1 MVLQHEFIE
10 ITREILQ
17 SIGYKNTFFKK
28 KDKNGNIKLDKNGK
42 PVMKDMRS
50 DFNSA
55 IRYLRNT
62 VGYIEGSTFN
72 DTNAHFIVQNAAR
85 ETEQKRHGGAGLNK
99 QQLWIRKDK
108 LKEWIQKNEITGN
121 TKRKIDNGLVYF
133 IHEESNMKVFKIG
146 YTTNLKQ
153 RLVDLQIANFRLLQV
168 YATIENVPRKKETEL
183 HEFFKKKHIR
193 GEWFA
198 VTPDMIDLV
207 L

>member
-1 MVLQHEFIE
+1 MDNSKVLQHEFIE

-17 SIGYKNTFFKK
+17 SIGYKNSFCEK
-28 KDKNGNIKLDKNGK
+28 KDKNGRTKMNAHGK
-42 PVMKDMRS
+42 PVMKDTRC
-50 DFNSA
+50 DFYSA
-55 IRYLRNT
+55 VRCLRNT
-62 VGYIEGSTFN
+62 AEFKEGSSFE
-72 DTNAHFIVQNAAR
+72 DVDAHFIVMKTKPMELQY
-85 ETEQKRHGGAGLNK
+85 GGQNK
-99 QQLWIRKDK
+99 QSLWVRKDAFEK
-108 LKEWIQKNEITGN
+108 WTHYYKISGT
-121 TKRKIDNGLVYF
+121 TSKRIYNGLVYF

>member
-10 ITREILQ
+10 ITRDILQ
-17 SIGYKNTFFKK
+17 SIGYKNSFCEK
-28 KDKNGNIKLDKNGK
+28 KDKNGKTKINAHGK
-42 PVMKDMRS
+42 PVMKDTRC
-50 DFNSA
+50 DFAHAKRFLQNSA
-55 IRYLRNT
+55 EFK
-62 VGYIEGSTFN
+62 EGSSFE
-72 DTNAHFIVQNAAR
+72 DVDADFIVLKNELLQHQYGGQN
-85 ETEQKRHGGAGLNK
+85 KRS
-99 QQLWIRKDK
+99 LWVRKDAFEK
-108 LKEWIQKNEITGN
+108 WTHYYKISGT
-121 TKRKIDNGLVYF
+121 TSKRIYNGLVYF
-133 IHEESNMKVFKIG
+133 IHEEDDMKAFKIG

-183 HEFFKKKHIR
+183 HELFKKKHIR